1 MVKNYQEKQ
10 MINSNKT
17 ITLDNEIL
25 NDFID
30 VVQTL
35 ILEVNTDDLENSEC
49 VGTARYIIK
58 LIRREQTREQ
68 EKSVNTTEIKLPTIQ
83 NFPEKSI
90 EIIDWIEN
98 HKKLGGSR

>member
-1 MVKNYQEKQ
+1 
-10 MINSNKT
+10 MISSNKT

-35 ILEVNTDDLENSEC
+35 MQEVCVDDLENAEC
-49 VGTARYIIK
+49 VGAARYIIK
-58 LIRREQTREQ
+58 LIRREQ
-68 EKSVNTTEIKLPTIQ
+68 EKLTTEIKLPTIQ
-83 NFPEKSI
+83 NFPDKSI

>member
-1 MVKNYQEKQ
+1 

-30 VVQTL
+30 IVQTL
-35 ILEVNTDDLENSEC
+35 MQEVCMDDLENSEC

-58 LIRREQTREQ
+58 LIRREQ
-68 EKSVNTTEIKLPTIQ
+68 EKAASTTEIKLPTIQ

>member
-1 MVKNYQEKQ
+1 

-30 VVQTL
+30 IVQTL
-35 ILEVNTDDLENSEC
+35 MQEVCVDDLENSEC

-58 LIRREQTREQ
+58 LIRREQTKEE
-68 EKSVNTTEIKLPTIQ
+68 EKLTTEIKLPTIQ
-83 NFPEKSI
+83 NFPEKSV